1 MRLIPIAV
9 AAALLAANFAASSA
23 TSSAAASDSRR
34 CTPAQ
39 GTTGLTIEQ
48 AIARAEALGY
58 AVKEAK
64 RSKGCWEIEGYD
76 RNGAEIEIVIDPVS
90 GEPVKAKGWLMPA
103 AR

>member
-1 MRLIPIAV
+1 MRLIPIAF
-9 AAALLAANFAASSA
+9 AASLLAAG
-23 TSSAAASDSRR
+23 SAAASDGRR

-39 GTTGLTIEQ
+39 GTAGLTIEQ

-76 RNGAEIEIVIDPVS
+76 RNGAEIEIVLDPAS
-90 GEPVKAKGWLMPA
+90 GEPVKPRNWRPPA